1 MKWLGGVLVAVI
13 VVIGLMTVMG
23 QGPAVP
29 ALGLGTTV
37 TTGETQSG
45 YAAEQARL
53 VQTGDDGEPQYLLE
67 AERLRQDSASEEI
80 FAETLRLNYVPAEAE
95 AAATAP
101 WTLTANQGRMPPG
114 DTRRFSLSGKVRLA
128 GQPEGAR
135 EPVRLETSA
144 LDFDIDRQVATTR
157 QAVSFYSGSRRLTAR
172 GLNADLKQGTLRLDS
187 SVHGRFP
194 P

>member
-13 VVIGLMTVMG
+13 VVIGLMTLLG

-29 ALGLGTTV
+29 ALGLGATTAAD
-37 TTGETQSG
+37 ETQSG

-53 VQTGDDGEPQYLLE
+53 VQTGDDGAPQYLLE
-67 AERLRQDSASEEI
+67 AQRLRQDSASGEI
-80 FAETLRLNYVPAEAE
+80 FAETLRLNYLPAEGERSSA
-95 AAATAP
+95 AP
-101 WTLTANQGRMPPG
+101 WTLNANEGRMPPG
-114 DTRRFSLSGKVRLA
+114 DARRFSLSGKVRLA

-144 LDFDIDRQVATTR
+144 LDFDIDRQLATTR
-157 QAVSFYSGSRRLTAR
+157 QAVSLYSGSRRLTAR